1 MRRSVLVVAIA
12 AVLLIVG
19 GVTAAVALSGN
30 DLPEVPVTED
40 EAVAAATAAVP
51 GTVLEVEFE
60 EEHGVLGY
68 EIEVDTGDGAVVE
81 VMVDPYTGEVL
92 GHEIDDDVPGQPDDD
107 GPDDD

>member
-1 MRRSVLVVAIA
+1 MRRRVLAVAIA

-19 GVTAAVALSGN
+19 GVTAAVAVSGS

-40 EAVAAATAAVP
+40 EAVAAATEAVP
-51 GTVLEVEFE
+51 GNVLEVEFE

-68 EIEVDTGDGAVVE
+68 EVEIETGDGSVIE

-92 GHEIDDDVPGQPDDD
+92 GQEIDDDVSGEPDDD